1 MPQRTAT
8 SEGSV
13 NNDMILGELRG
24 QVRELVHGVNNLSGK
39 FDALTR
45 EVIALGPIAADIQ
58 KLKDDVEELKTAGNK
73 QSGAVATVTAIL
85 HSPVLMLIVMGAGVI
100 WAMATG
106 RFTP

>member
-1 MPQRTAT
+1 MTPSRGPADPTV
-8 SEGSV
+8 S
-13 NNDMILGELRG
+13 NDMILGELRG

-58 KLKDDVEELKTAGNK
+58 KLKADVEELKSSSNK

-85 HSPVLMLIVMGAGVI
+85 HSPVLLWAIMFAGIV
-100 WAMATG
+100 WAIATG
-106 RFTP
+106 RFKP